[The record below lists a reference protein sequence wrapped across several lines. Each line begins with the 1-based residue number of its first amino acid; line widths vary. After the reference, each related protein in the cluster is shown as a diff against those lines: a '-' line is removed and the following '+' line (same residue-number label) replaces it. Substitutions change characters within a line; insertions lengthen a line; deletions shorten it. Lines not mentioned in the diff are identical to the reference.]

1 MVEDE
6 VTLEEKCENLM
17 NIVVESRKRFGKM
30 CVDYHQ
36 KTSLIENKILNLN
49 IETISNYHFKPK
61 NPVPNVDME
70 DNSKEIEDFT
80 AEIMEKQQRIDNLRK
95 KLKCTEEV
103 VAQLKRDDV
112 NKRVKEP
119 LSVQVMLERAKKK

>member
-61 NPVPNVDME
+61 NPVPNVDIE

-80 AEIMEKQQRIDNLRK
+80 AEIMEKQRRIDNLRK